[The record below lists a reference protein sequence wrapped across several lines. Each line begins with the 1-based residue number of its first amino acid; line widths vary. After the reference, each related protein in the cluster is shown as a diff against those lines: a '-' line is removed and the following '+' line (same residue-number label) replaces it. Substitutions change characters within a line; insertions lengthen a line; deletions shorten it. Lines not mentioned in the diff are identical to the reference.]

1 MAASPIFLSLM
12 VVYGGRAHLLLITLP
27 ELEVAPEPRGL
38 LWMDWCPG
46 SLFGCCCLGIS
57 LYHHPRNSFSISFE
71 FSVLWNSLFFSLLNY
86 CAWLV
91 VGWIKNS
98 RLEIIFSHNFR
109 HYFIEYLMPCGY
121 FVWKLEICFF
131 LPSSLKV
138 FQTFFLTVLELPVMC
153 FLWVCFSP
161 FCVCL
166 VGPLEFSWSISF
178 TFSSPPPPRNSY
190 PILDLLDWFYNF
202 LFSLFHLFI
211 FFSLLWI
218 SSTLFSNP
226 CVFHFCYI
234 LDFQS
239 SFFFF
244 WMLPLLKVFYYCFMD
259 FFLFLKILMIV
270 FEIVTFAKV
279 LYPSSCFS
287 PCSFVLYALL

>member
-178 TFSSPPPPRNSY
+178 TFSSPPPPE
-190 PILDLLDWFYNF
+190 
-202 LFSLFHLFI
+202 
-211 FFSLLWI
+211 
-218 SSTLFSNP
+218 TLIPYWTS
-226 CVFHFCYI
+226 
-234 LDFQS
+234 
-239 SFFFF
+239 
-244 WMLPLLKVFYYCFMD
+244 
-259 FFLFLKILMIV
+259 
-270 FEIVTFAKV
+270 
-279 LYPSSCFS
+279 
-287 PCSFVLYALL
+287 

>member
-1 MAASPIFLSLM
+1 MWIFC
-12 VVYGGRAHLLLITLP
+12 VKT
-27 ELEVAPEPRGL
+27 
-38 LWMDWCPG
+38 
-46 SLFGCCCLGIS
+46 
-57 LYHHPRNSFSISFE
+57 
-71 FSVLWNSLFFSLLNY
+71 WNLFFSSFLSESFSDLFPH
-86 CAWLV
+86 CSGIACHV
-91 VGWIKNS
+91 FSVGLFFSILCVLS
-98 RLEIIFSHNFR
+98 GPFGIFLK
-109 HYFIEYLMPCGY
+109 YFFY
-121 FVWKLEICFF
+121 FFF
-131 LPSSLKV
+131 P
-138 FQTFFLTVLELPVMC
+138 
-153 FLWVCFSP
+153 
-161 FCVCL
+161 
-166 VGPLEFSWSISF
+166 
-178 TFSSPPPPRNSY
+178 PPPPRNSY

>member
-1 MAASPIFLSLM
+1 MECRLSSRKLFPLLSESKELNTRESLSKVGVPKIKSLTIF
-12 VVYGGRAHLLLITLP
+12 P
-27 ELEVAPEPRGL
+27 QLEPFLVSGL
-38 LWMDWCPG
+38 HD
-46 SLFGCCCLGIS
+46 
-57 LYHHPRNSFSISFE
+57 
-71 FSVLWNSLFFSLLNY
+71 
-86 CAWLV
+86 
-91 VGWIKNS
+91 
-98 RLEIIFSHNFR
+98 
-109 HYFIEYLMPCGY
+109 
-121 FVWKLEICFF
+121 
-131 LPSSLKV
+131 
-138 FQTFFLTVLELPVMC
+138 
-153 FLWVCFSP
+153 
-161 FCVCL
+161 
-166 VGPLEFSWSISF
+166 
-178 TFSSPPPPRNSY
+178 
-190 PILDLLDWFYNF
+190 LDLLDWFYNF

-259 FFLFLKILMIV
+259 FFLFLKILMIA